1 MSRGRGISLIND
13 ISVSYVDPVI
23 VQKYVKNPLL
33 LNGFKFDLRI
43 YVVVTSVNPLEI
55 FIYKEGF
62 ARFSTKP
69 YSISPEDIK
78 NKFIHLTNSSVN
90 KNNNY
95 SELDQTD

>member
-1 MSRGRGISLIND
+1 MR
-13 ISVSYVDPVI
+13 
-23 VQKYVKNPLL
+23 NPLL

-62 ARFSTKP
+62 ARFSTMP
-69 YSISPEDIK
+69 YSISPSDIK